1 MLRCTRLSHEW
12 PYSERPGFKDK
23 PRVGWTG
30 SRLLT
35 CVITNWPGVF
45 EKALAHATFEGLS
58 DKALFLMEDSIPIDE
73 RQRIGDS
80 QPLIMSTHLSR
91 AAAVLLCIV
100 IELQA
105 YFRFDDDGARI
116 NERIRE
122 VWNVLGP
129 VPEIKELYDERY
141 KQLME
146 DKGIN
151 T

>member
-1 MLRCTRLSHEW
+1 
-12 PYSERPGFKDK
+12 
-23 PRVGWTG
+23 
-30 SRLLT
+30 
-35 CVITNWPGVF
+35 
-45 EKALAHATFEGLS
+45 
-58 DKALFLMEDSIPIDE
+58 MEDSIPIDE

-129 VPEIKELYDERY
+129 VPQIKEL
-141 KQLME
+141 
-146 DKGIN
+146 
-151 T
+151 